1 MWRQRTARPSK
12 RRAGV
17 AVLGSVCSGVV
28 GHAEE
33 GGQGFGLGR
42 GWACST
48 AVALAGSPQPRASP
62 ATLTALFVC
71 LVSAKSCR
79 MGDLLALTGVGSVF
93 GVGRVVNLVVLRP
106 SGPDACRWSVCT
118 CFRVRPFRSC
128 PPQTYFFSS
137 IGIATRTPDGT
148 RNHTTQQP
156 ATHHLVWC
164 LHARRWGKR
173 LQIPRTR

>member
-1 MWRQRTARPSK
+1 MWGQRTARPSK
-12 RRAGV
+12 RHAGV
-17 AVLGSVCSGVV
+17 AVQGSVCSGVV

-33 GGQGFGLGR
+33 GGQGFGVGR

-48 AVALAGSPQPRASP
+48 VAFAGSPQPRASP

-71 LVSAKSCR
+71 LVSAAKSCR

-93 GVGRVVNLVVLRP
+93 GGVVNLVVLRP

-128 PPQTYFFSS
+128 WPQTYFFSS
-137 IGIATRTPDGT
+137 IGITTKTPDGT
-148 RNHTTQQP
+148 RNHT
-156 ATHHLVWC
+156 THHLVWC
-164 LHARRWGKR
+164 LHARRWGKQ